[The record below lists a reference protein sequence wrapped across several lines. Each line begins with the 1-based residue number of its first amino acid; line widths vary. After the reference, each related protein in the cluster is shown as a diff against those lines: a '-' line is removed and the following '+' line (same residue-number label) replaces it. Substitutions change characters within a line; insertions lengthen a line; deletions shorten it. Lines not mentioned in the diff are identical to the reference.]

1 MDRLNDSFVEYFE
14 GQEELPDITQDDIKR
29 DFSGSGIVWIIP
41 GIIDIV
47 LDEMLNIPTRQDLQD
62 RLNER
67 VRQSLDST
75 IETAMQAKDQN
86 HDSCLPAYNKGHTFD
101 AGIDLYCAEDTILP
115 GITVIGDPIKVTR
128 IPTNISVAIP
138 VGYVGDIRPKSG
150 LSSKGWLIHY
160 GTVDSGY
167 RGLIQVNVSA

>member
-1 MDRLNDSFVEYFE
+1 MIQPSKRPCKLR
-14 GQEELPDITQDDIKR
+14 IK
-29 DFSGSGIVWIIP
+29 
-41 GIIDIV
+41 
-47 LDEMLNIPTRQDLQD
+47 
-62 RLNER
+62 
-67 VRQSLDST
+67 
-75 IETAMQAKDQN
+75 N
-86 HDSCLPAYNKGHTFD
+86 HDPCLPAYNKGHTFD

-128 IPTNISVAIP
+128 VPTNISVAIP

-167 RGLIQVNVSA
+167 RGLIQVNVSNLSLEDRTFKKGDKLAQLVLLPLAIYDIEIVDELPPSVDDRGEGGFGSTGEQ